1 MLSFLGRKT
10 IYEQN
15 QNEEENEMR
24 EIGKNE
30 TLDVKSG
37 VLTPDEMRVYV
48 GGQVLL
54 ASAEK
59 ASIET
64 INDLMKKVTANEF
77 LTNSPCDGT
86 CIGAIRT
93 DDIMRILCDYFEVDG
108 TKTDFGAYY
117 TTK

>member
-10 IYEQN
+10 IYEEN

-30 TLDVKSG
+30 TLEIKSG
-37 VLTPDEMRVYV
+37 VLTPDEMRAYV

-59 ASIET
+59 VSIET
-64 INDLMKKVTANEF
+64 VNDLMKKVTGQEF
-77 LTNSPCDGT
+77 LTTSPCDGT
-86 CIGAIRT
+86 YIGAIRT
-93 DDIMRILCDYFEVDG
+93 DDVMKILCEYFEVDG

-117 TTK
+117 TAK